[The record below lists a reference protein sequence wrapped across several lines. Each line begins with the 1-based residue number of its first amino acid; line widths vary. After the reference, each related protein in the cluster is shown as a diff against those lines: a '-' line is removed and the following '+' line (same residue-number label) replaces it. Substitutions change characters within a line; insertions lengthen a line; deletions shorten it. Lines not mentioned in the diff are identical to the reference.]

1 MRHASIRSISL
12 VFQKVSVEQ
21 HQMPKRSRKE
31 DQAKSMSMAI
41 KPPLEPL
48 RAFKKLV
55 VHELIKEGKV
65 IVHKRKN

>member
-21 HQMPKRSRKE
+21 CQIPKRSRKE
-31 DQAKSMSMAI
+31 DQAKSMPMAI
-41 KPPLEPL
+41 KPPSEPL

-55 VHELIKEGKV
+55 VRQLIKEGKV
-65 IVHKRKN
+65 IVHKKKT

>member
-12 VFQKVSVEQ
+12 VFQKVSVEKY
-21 HQMPKRSRKE
+21 QMLKRSRKE
-31 DQAKSMSMAI
+31 DQAKSMPMAI

-55 VHELIKEGKV
+55 VCVLIKEGKV

>member
-1 MRHASIRSISL
+1 ML
-12 VFQKVSVEQ
+12 KG
-21 HQMPKRSRKE
+21 SRKE
-31 DQAKSMSMAI
+31 DRAKLMPMAI
-41 KPPLEPL
+41 KPHSEPS